1 MIRLE
6 RVTKMYKTSTRPAL
20 DRVSVDIERGEFVFL
35 IGPSGSGKSTFLRL
49 LLREDVP
56 TRGTI
61 TVADLDVAKLP
72 RRRVPRLRQ
81 RIGCVFQD
89 FRLLPNKTVGGNVAF
104 ALEVIGKPPQTV
116 RKIVPE
122 VLELVGLEGK
132 AERMPHELSGGEQQR
147 VAIARAFANRPMVLL
162 ADEPTGNLD
171 PDTSQDIMLLL
182 ERINRTGTTVLMAT
196 HDHSIVDSMR
206 RRVVELSMGKLVRDE
221 VRGVYGVGQI
231 VRTDF
236 VVREVVTGLRRNVTM
251 TVAMVLTTAISLA
264 LVGTGLLAVRTIDRT
279 EQLYS
284 DRVEVQVALTADI
297 SSADADCSQAVC
309 SGLKATLQ
317 NSPLVASVRFESQQQ
332 AYERYLQLFKGQS
345 LAEVV
350 RPQSLPA
357 TLRVKLNDPEAGA
370 QAVREAMIG
379 QVGVRNVI
387 DQRDVVAKLFD
398 FLSGV
403 RNLTFA
409 VAVVQAIAALLLIS
423 NTVQVSAFTRRVE
436 VGVMRLV
443 GATRWYTQFPFL
455 IEAVV
460 TGVVGAV
467 IASLGILVGKFL
479 FIDDL
484 LSGIVSNGV
493 IPPIEVG
500 DVLWVS
506 PILLMIGAGVAAVTG
521 YVTLR
526 LYVRL

>member
-1 MIRLE
+1 
-6 RVTKMYKTSTRPAL
+6 
-20 DRVSVDIERGEFVFL
+20 
-35 IGPSGSGKSTFLRL
+35 
-49 LLREDVP
+49 
-56 TRGTI
+56 
-61 TVADLDVAKLP
+61 
-72 RRRVPRLRQ
+72 
-81 RIGCVFQD
+81 
-89 FRLLPNKTVGGNVAF
+89 
-104 ALEVIGKPPQTV
+104 
-116 RKIVPE
+116 
-122 VLELVGLEGK
+122 
-132 AERMPHELSGGEQQR
+132 
-147 VAIARAFANRPMVLL
+147 
-162 ADEPTGNLD
+162 
-171 PDTSQDIMLLL
+171 
-182 ERINRTGTTVLMAT
+182 
-196 HDHSIVDSMR
+196 MR
-206 RRVVELSMGKLVRDE
+206 S
-221 VRGVYGVGQI
+221 
-231 VRTDF
+231 DF
-236 VVREVVTGLRRNVTM
+236 VVREVATGLRRNVTM

-284 DRVEVQVALTADI
+284 DRVEVQVALTADV
-297 SSADADCSQAVC
+297 SAADKDCSQPICV
-309 SGLKATLQ
+309 GLRATLQ
-317 NSPLVASVRFESQQQ
+317 NSPLVSSVTFESQQQ

-357 TLRVKLNDPEAGA
+357 TLRVKLADQNAGA
-370 QAVREAMIG
+370 QAVRSAMTG
-379 QVGVRNVI
+379 QVGVRSVI

-398 FLSGV
+398 FLGGM
-403 RNLTFA
+403 RNVTFA
-409 VAVVQAIAALLLIS
+409 LALAQAVAALLLIS

-443 GATRWYTQFPFL
+443 GATRWYTQLPFL

-467 IASLGILVGKFL
+467 VASLTLLIGKYVF
-479 FIDDL
+479 FDEL

-493 IPPIEVG
+493 IPPIELS